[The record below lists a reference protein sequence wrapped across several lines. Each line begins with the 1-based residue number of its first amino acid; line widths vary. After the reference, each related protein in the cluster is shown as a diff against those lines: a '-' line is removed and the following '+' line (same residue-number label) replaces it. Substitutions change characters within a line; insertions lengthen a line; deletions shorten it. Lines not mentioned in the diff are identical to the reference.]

1 MSVKSFCAEVPCA
14 RSQSVLARGLH
25 ALLPPIEVVKA
36 SYCNANPDNPREWE
50 VSPLPTIMS
59 FQNCGILNKLPHY
72 PHFHVRQMLERH
84 RRKRCAAAT
93 KSVRDQI
100 TYQLLF
106 GCVGWA
112 EGEAGGRRC
121 AAGDQ
126 GCTFCPDSSR
136 RHRGQACGHCGH

>member
-59 FQNCGILNKLPHY
+59 FQNCGILNNVASLSSFPCSADVGTASEKKVCCSHKISEGSD
-72 PHFHVRQMLERH
+72 HVS
-84 RRKRCAAAT
+84 AAFWLC
-93 KSVRDQI
+93 RM
-100 TYQLLF
+100 
-106 GCVGWA
+106 G
-112 EGEAGGRRC
+112 
-121 AAGDQ
+121 
-126 GCTFCPDSSR
+126 
-136 RHRGQACGHCGH
+136 